1 VYHETKGQK
10 RMAQPITSKKKAHA
24 LSTALF
30 LIGLA
35 ILIITE
41 MWWPG
46 LMLAVGLPL
55 ALRQYLLGRTYD
67 MGVSLLVFVGTFV
80 TVQYNISWR
89 VFLPVLFTIG
99 GIYILCR
106 EFLAPDEEEE
116 DEVDK
121 DEDIQHEIEEKKK
134 K

>member
-1 VYHETKGQK
+1 
-10 RMAQPITSKKKAHA
+10 MAQPITSKKKAHA
-24 LSTALF
+24 LSSALF
-30 LIGLA
+30 LIGVA

-80 TVQYNISWR
+80 TVQYNITWR
-89 VFLPVLFTIG
+89 IFLPVLFTIG

>member
-1 VYHETKGQK
+1 
-10 RMAQPITSKKKAHA
+10 MAQPITSKKKAHA

-67 MGVSLLVFVGTFV
+67 MGVSLLVFVGTFI

-89 VFLPVLFTIG
+89 IFLPVLFTIG

>member
-1 VYHETKGQK
+1 
-10 RMAQPITSKKKAHA
+10 MAQPITSKKKAHA
-24 LSTALF
+24 FSTALF
-30 LIGLA
+30 LIGVA

-89 VFLPVLFTIG
+89 IFLPVLFTIG

-106 EFLAPDEEEE
+106 EFLAPDEEDE

>member
-1 VYHETKGQK
+1 
-10 RMAQPITSKKKAHA
+10 MAQPITSKKKAHA